1 MSFAI
6 EQVRKIT
13 RVAMRESIKEMHLG
27 ETMRK
32 EDKIRKK
39 NCKNILIARQAMQ
52 DYIKR
57 TKQFKFEDLIKR
69 SGGNRIQDGYFNKTV
84 Q

>member
-39 NCKNILIARQAMQ
+39 NCKNILIARASHVGLYKKDQA
-52 DYIKR
+52 
-57 TKQFKFEDLIKR
+57 
-69 SGGNRIQDGYFNKTV
+69 IQI
-84 Q
+84 